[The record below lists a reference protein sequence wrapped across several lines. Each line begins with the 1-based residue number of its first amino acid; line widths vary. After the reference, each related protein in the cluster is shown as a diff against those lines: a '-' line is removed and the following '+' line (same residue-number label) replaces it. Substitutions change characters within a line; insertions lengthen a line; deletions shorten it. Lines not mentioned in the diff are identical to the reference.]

1 MHEVLQ
7 DYCSD
12 FWRELD
18 ALQYARGL
26 VATPYPLCSMSIGVH
41 LSALLH
47 ITSCFCFP
55 AAHLRST
62 STFLRCFYEMLCMR
76 WQCVWSLR

>member
-41 LSALLH
+41 LSAP
-47 ITSCFCFP
+47 S
-55 AAHLRST
+55 
-62 STFLRCFYEMLCMR
+62 
-76 WQCVWSLR
+76 QSLNDDFTYC